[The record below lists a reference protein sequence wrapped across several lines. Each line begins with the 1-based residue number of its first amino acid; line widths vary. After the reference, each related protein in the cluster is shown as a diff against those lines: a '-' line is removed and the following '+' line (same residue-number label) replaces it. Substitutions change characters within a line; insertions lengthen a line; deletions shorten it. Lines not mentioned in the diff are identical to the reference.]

1 MPRDESKNQEYSKRL
16 LRGHQMIENGIE
28 PKQLSQNRF
37 EIPSQSKDLNYIVT
51 SYANSWSCSCPDYQF
66 RHATCKHI
74 HAIVLWQKLS
84 KKLNKEASENVE
96 VQYPLSGEMLCKFCN
111 SSKIIKYGKANNKQV
126 YFCKSCAR
134 KFVPNEG
141 FEGMKYDPR
150 VVTTTLDLYFKDVSL
165 RKIADHL
172 KQCYSLDI
180 DHSTVYR
187 WISKYTEIIE
197 AYVATLE
204 PELGDIWHTD
214 EMKVKIGGEWRWL
227 WNVMD
232 EKTKF
237 HMVSVITKTRE
248 IDDAKKA
255 FRKSKEVG
263 NKKPRLMVTDGLPS
277 YKKAFNAEFYDHHQS
292 CKHIA
297 DVALQESLNN
307 VLERM
312 HGSIRER
319 EKIMRGIKVDDTPII
334 PMNQIYYNFVRPH
347 MGLEGATPAEAA
359 GVGIEEENKWMGLL
373 RRSITKNE

>member
-1 MPRDESKNQEYSKRL
+1 
-16 LRGHQMIENGIE
+16 MIENGIE
-28 PKQLSQNRF
+28 PKQLSQNKF

-51 SYANSWSCSCPDYQF
+51 SYANSWNCTCPDFAF
-66 RHATCKHI
+66 RHVSCKHI
-74 HAIVLWQKLS
+74 HAVIVWQKLS
-84 KKLNKEASENVE
+84 EKLEEDHKKEFVSRSSKDNGIA
-96 VQYPLSGEMLCKFCN
+96 CKFCG

-134 KFVPNEG
+134 KFVPNQG

-150 VVTTTLDLYFKDVSL
+150 IVTTTLDLYFKDVSL

-172 KQCYSLDI
+172 KQCYSIDI

-187 WISKYTEIIE
+187 WIDKYTEIIQ

-204 PELGDIWHTD
+204 PELGEIWHTD
-214 EMKVKIGGEWRWL
+214 EMKIKISGEWRWL

-232 EKTKF
+232 ERTRF

-248 IDDAKKA
+248 VQDAKKA

-263 NKKPRLMVTDGLPS
+263 GKKPKLMVTDGLKS
-277 YKKAFNAEFYDHHQS
+277 YKRAFNSEFYDHHQS

-319 EKIMRGIKVDDTPII
+319 EKIMRGLKADDTPII
-334 PMNQIYYNFVRPH
+334 PMNKIYYNFVRPH
-347 MGLEGATPAEAA
+347 MGLDGATPADAA
-359 GVGIEEENKWMGLL
+359 GIGVDCENKWEGLL
-373 RRSITKNE
+373 RKSINKL

>member
-1 MPRDESKNQEYSKRL
+1 
-16 LRGHQMIENGIE
+16 MIEKGVE
-28 PKQLSQNRF
+28 PTQVGFNQFS
-37 EIPSQSKDLNYIVT
+37 IPSQSKDLNYIVT
-51 SYANSWSCSCPDYQF
+51 LHAGTWSCTCPDYEF
-66 RHATCKHI
+66 RHVTCKHI
-74 HAIVLWQKLS
+74 HAVVLWQRLS
-84 KKLNKEASENVE
+84 KKIEESHKEKSVFAVT
-96 VQYPLSGEMLCKFCN
+96 LKGDIACKFCG
-111 SSKIIKYGKANNKQV
+111 SSKIIKYGKASNKQV

-187 WISKYTEIIE
+187 WITKYTDIIG

-204 PELGDIWHTD
+204 PKLGDIWHTD
-214 EMKVKIGGEWRWL
+214 EMKIKIGGEWRWL

-232 EKTKF
+232 ERTRF
-237 HMVSVITKTRE
+237 HLVSILTQNRE
-248 IDDAKKA
+248 IQDARRVFK
-255 FRKSKEVG
+255 KSKVVG
-263 NKKPRLMVTDGLPS
+263 NKKPRLMVTDGLAS
-277 YKKAFNAEFYDHHQS
+277 YKQAFNAEFYDRHQS
-292 CKHIA
+292 CKHVA

-347 MGLEGATPAEAA
+347 MGLNGATPAEAA
-359 GVGIEEENKWMGLL
+359 GIGIFGENRWAELL
-373 RRSITKNE
+373 QQSIRNAEK

>member
-1 MPRDESKNQEYSKRL
+1 MPMDESKNQEYGKRL

-66 RHATCKHI
+66 RHVTCKHI

-96 VQYPLSGEMLCKFCN
+96 VQYPLSGEMLCKFCG

-150 VVTTTLDLYFKDVSL
+150 IVTTTLDLYFKDVSL

-232 EKTKF
+232 EKTRF

-248 IDDAKKA
+248 IEDAKKA
-255 FRKSKEVG
+255 FRKAKEVG

-334 PMNQIYYNFVRPH
+334 PMNQIYYNFIRPH

-359 GVGIEEENKWMGLL
+359 GIGIGGENKWMDLL
-373 RRSITKNE
+373 RRSTRR

>member
-1 MPRDESKNQEYSKRL
+1 
-16 LRGHQMIENGIE
+16 
-28 PKQLSQNRF
+28 
-37 EIPSQSKDLNYIVT
+37 
-51 SYANSWSCSCPDYQF
+51 
-66 RHATCKHI
+66 
-74 HAIVLWQKLS
+74 LWQKLS
-84 KKLNKEASENVE
+84 KKLEEDHKEKSVFATSLK
-96 VQYPLSGEMLCKFCN
+96 PGIACKFCG

-150 VVTTTLDLYFKDVSL
+150 IVTTTLDLYFKDVSL

-232 EKTKF
+232 EKTRF

-248 IDDAKKA
+248 IEDAKKA

-334 PMNQIYYNFVRPH
+334 PMNQIYYNFIRPH

>member
-1 MPRDESKNQEYSKRL
+1 
-16 LRGHQMIENGIE
+16 MIENGIQ

-51 SYANSWSCSCPDYQF
+51 SYANSWSCTCPDFTF
-66 RHATCKHI
+66 RHLTCKHI
-74 HAIVLWQKLS
+74 HAVVLWQKLS
-84 KKLNKEASENVE
+84 KKLEEDHKEKSVFAVTLNCGIS
-96 VQYPLSGEMLCKFCN
+96 CKFCG
-111 SSKIIKYGKANNKQV
+111 SLKIIKYGKANNKQV

-172 KQCYSLDI
+172 KQCYSLEI

-187 WISKYTEIIE
+187 WICKYTQIME

-214 EMKVKIGGEWRWL
+214 EMKVKISGEWHWL

-232 EKTKF
+232 ERTRF

-248 IDDAKKA
+248 IQDAKKA

-263 NKKPRLMVTDGLPS
+263 GKKPRLMVTDGLAS
-277 YKKAFNAEFYDHHQS
+277 YKKAFNSEFYDHHQS
-292 CKHIA
+292 CHHIA

-334 PMNQIYYNFVRPH
+334 PMNQIYYNFIRPH
-347 MGLEGATPAEAA
+347 MGLKGKTPAEAA
-359 GVGIEEENKWMGLL
+359 GIGIEERNKWLCLL
-373 RRSITKNE
+373 NKSIKNNNHL